1 MKWKKEEMKTKNLC
15 RLVRF
20 GEFPDLL
27 FGKSQKNQML
37 YFNATHYIKKKG
49 NPKIHNVKDFQI
61 SFQHWFSAVK
71 QTYDIKQE
79 DIMICDEV
87 TGDILIDECLA
98 LPFLAYIDPEFGI
111 YIMERISDML
121 LNGIVCSDTWLLQ
134 AVKRR
139 FTIDELMSN
148 LKE

>member
-1 MKWKKEEMKTKNLC
+1 MKTKNLQC

-27 FGKSQKNQML
+27 FGKSQENQVI
-37 YFNATHYIKKKG
+37 YFNATHYIREKG
-49 NPKIHNVKDFQI
+49 NPKIHNIKDFQI
-61 SFQHWFSAVK
+61 SFQHWFSAAK
-71 QTYDIKQE
+71 QAYSIKQE
-79 DIMICDEV
+79 DIIICDEA
-87 TGDILIDECLA
+87 TGEILIDECLA

-134 AVKRR
+134 AVRRR
-139 FTIDELMSN
+139 FTIEELMSN